1 VTRRFPWVLTSVP
14 WSPDTE
20 FTRGTWHGRPLLS
33 YGIERLGVLATR
45 RQLRAMGKR
54 PGGQD
59 PVAHLYFRCRR
70 AGKLVFADLYLI
82 EKAKPVRPM
91 TPARQAALDKAMAAR
106 RTCRECGDT
115 GYAELPKAH
124 RTCEACL
131 YSLGR
136 LEPTS
141 YLHDYLTGT
150 PTLTALDHAAAPVL
164 GVAPVIP
171 ICSAPSHPDSATPQ
185 KVA

>member
-1 VTRRFPWVLTSVP
+1 VTRRFPWVLTTVC

-20 FTRGTWHGRPLLS
+20 FTRGTWHGKPLLS
-33 YGIERLGVLATR
+33 YGIADPTVLATR
-45 RQLRAMGKR
+45 RQLRAAGKR

-91 TPARQAALDKAMAAR
+91 TPGRRAALDKALAAR
-106 RTCRECGDT
+106 RTCRECRET

-131 YSLGR
+131 YSLGL

-141 YLHDYLTGT
+141 YVHDYLTGE
-150 PTLTALDHAAAPVL
+150 P
-164 GVAPVIP
+164 IP
-171 ICSAPSHPDSATPQ
+171 PDYHHFPSDLSG
-185 KVA
+185 KDR